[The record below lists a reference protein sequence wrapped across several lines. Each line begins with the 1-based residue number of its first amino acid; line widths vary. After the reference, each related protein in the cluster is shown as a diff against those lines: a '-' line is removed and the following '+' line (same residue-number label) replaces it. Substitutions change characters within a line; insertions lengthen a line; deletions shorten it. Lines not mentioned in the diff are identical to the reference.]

1 MLRMEILIIPND
13 MIDVFNDLSYARLAG
28 WYFQVE
34 CTLFKCTCFLNL
46 PATGNQKLDHADNE
60 IASIRYHGSLINL
73 SAIYC
78 FLGPRTKV
86 IVNLQSGAKAT
97 NIHGP

>member
-1 MLRMEILIIPND
+1 M
-13 MIDVFNDLSYARLAG
+13 Y
-28 WYFQVE
+28 
-34 CTLFKCTCFLNL
+34 LFSKLTCNWE
-46 PATGNQKLDHADNE
+46 PKLDHADNE